1 MKVDVFSSEPMIF
14 CQRYMY
20 EIELLFLAFIKLI
33 PELMKVNSVTIRFS
47 KSQINTKEIIS
58 TKKEKK

>member
-1 MKVDVFSSEPMIF
+1 
-14 CQRYMY
+14 MY

-33 PELMKVNSVTIRFS
+33 PELMKVNSVTIQFC